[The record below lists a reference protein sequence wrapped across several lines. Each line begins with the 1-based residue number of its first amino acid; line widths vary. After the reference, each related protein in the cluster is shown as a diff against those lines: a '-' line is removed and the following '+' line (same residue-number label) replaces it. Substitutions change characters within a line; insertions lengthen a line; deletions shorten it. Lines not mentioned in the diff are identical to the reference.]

1 MTAFRVLRG
10 ALTASALALAL
21 FAPAAPAQSECE
33 TLRRECADYCR
44 YGPVA
49 PEQGRQCKE
58 ECRKRVLN
66 CQRGMRAAEGY
77 PTYGAPGAYG
87 YGAPG
92 YGVPPPGTP
101 AAPVPY
107 AVPAPVYGGTRASPA
122 PSTAPQR
129 SRGSGR
135 APE

>member
-1 MTAFRVLRG
+1 MTGFRVLRG
-10 ALTASALALAL
+10 VLTVSALTLALL
-21 FAPAAPAQSECE
+21 PPVTPAQSECE
-33 TLRRECADYCR
+33 ELRRECADYCR

-49 PEQGRQCKE
+49 PDRGRQCKE
-58 ECRKRVLN
+58 ECRQRVLN

-77 PTYGAPGAYG
+77 PTYGAPGGYG

-92 YGVPPPGTP
+92 YGAPPVVAP

-107 AVPAPVYGGTRASPA
+107 ALPAPAYGGATASPA
-122 PSTAPQR
+122 PRR
-129 SRGSGR
+129 SPGSGR